1 LICCCDLQK
10 TVPRERESLQLR
22 ANEDDFVAE
31 LLRAMG
37 YETEDTVVRTQQNIL
52 LTMGGKMVFNKTDV
66 CLLDVN
72 SEIPLLVQEDK
83 THINPSDPEAQLI
96 AKAIGAFQEDNAI
109 MSFSWS
115 R

>member
-1 LICCCDLQK
+1 M
-10 TVPRERESLQLR
+10 PRERESLQLR

-52 LTMGGKMVFNKTDV
+52 LTMGGEMVFNKTDV

-72 SEIPLLVQEDK
+72 SEILLLVQEDK

-96 AKAIGAFQEDNAI
+96 AEAIGAFQENNAI